1 MKKIFTFI
9 GLVSIPVFSSA
20 QIVISEIYGGGGDA
34 GSSFRNDYVILKNI
48 GPENAVLKGATLQYV
63 SFADNSTQYHLLPE
77 INLMPG
83 QTFLIQEG
91 SGGGGVSDLPAPDFI
106 AGNIMNSEGY
116 RTSDSGINID
126 RISGRVI
133 LASDATRVLSAG
145 DANVLDFVNYGST
158 IQFAG
163 TGTTVSPNSTTAFK
177 RMENSMTN
185 TFDFVIAP
193 ASPVNAAIPAASAV
207 INETDVNYSKFNF
220 ILNPF
225 IKGDTDLVFGGEVQ
239 NVRIFDEFGQVVM
252 QSPKKTA
259 SGLNIIE
266 LPKGKYTVT
275 GMINNAPVSQQIVKD

>member
-1 MKKIFTFI
+1 MRKIFTSI
-9 GLVSIPVFSSA
+9 GLISIIAFSNA

-34 GSSFRNDYVILKNI
+34 GSSLRNDYVILKNI
-48 GPENAVLKGATLQYV
+48 GSENAVLKGATLQYV
-63 SFADNSTQYHLLPE
+63 SSADNSTQYHLLPE
-77 INLMPG
+77 INLAPG

-91 SGGGGVSDLPAPDFI
+91 SGGGGVNDLPTPDFI

-116 RTSDSGINID
+116 RTSDNGINID
-126 RISGRVI
+126 RVSGRII
-133 LASDATRVLSAG
+133 LAGDATRVMNAG
-145 DANVLDFVNYGST
+145 DPNVLDFVNYGST
-158 IQFAG
+158 VQFAG

-193 ASPVNAAIPAASAV
+193 ASPVNSAIPAGSAV
-207 INETDVNYSKFNF
+207 MNETDVNYSKFNF

-225 IKGDTDLVFGGEVQ
+225 IKGDTDLMFGGEVQ

-252 QSPKKTA
+252 QSPKKTS
-259 SGLNIIE
+259 SGLNVIE